1 MLRIWPRACQISKG
15 IAGLRFLLKGNNKH
29 QLDLHVSQM
38 KYTGLNDVVDQLQGC
53 VRGTCP
59 SREGILGA
67 MAADIGKASG
77 NDLERVCTGLH
88 VDEHQLRYGAVTRRD
103 DVESHGLSFTCYG
116 CTFPGWYHDHNV
128 FFIPFLTGRCLV
140 GNPPASSSSR
150 GACKRRGSTPL
161 RYIGLGDKKTAFSQT
176 CPW

>member
-29 QLDLHVSQM
+29 QLDLLVSQM

-88 VDEHQLRYGAVTRRD
+88 VDEHQLRYGAVKSALKWKMT
-103 DVESHGLSFTCYG
+103 
-116 CTFPGWYHDHNV
+116 
-128 FFIPFLTGRCLV
+128 
-140 GNPPASSSSR
+140 
-150 GACKRRGSTPL
+150 KRRCRVT
-161 RYIGLGDKKTAFSQT
+161 RAFFHMLWMYF
-176 CPW
+176 PRLVP

>member
-1 MLRIWPRACQISKG
+1 M
-15 IAGLRFLLKGNNKH
+15 LKGNNKH

-77 NDLERVCTGLH
+77 NDLS
-88 VDEHQLRYGAVTRRD
+88 
-103 DVESHGLSFTCYG
+103 ESVPG
-116 CTFPGWYHDHNV
+116 CT
-128 FFIPFLTGRCLV
+128 
-140 GNPPASSSSR
+140 
-150 GACKRRGSTPL
+150 
-161 RYIGLGDKKTAFSQT
+161 
-176 CPW
+176 

>member
-150 GACKRRGSTPL
+150 GACKRRDSTSL
-161 RYIGLGDKKTAFSQT
+161 RSIGLGNKKTAFSQT
-176 CPW
+176 CQW